1 MTSETSEAL
10 AATSWLTRAGW
21 LFLGFSL
28 GGFFDGIVL
37 HQILQWHHLL
47 SGLDGPEAAD
57 IRFQILA
64 DGLFHLLMYLVAL
77 TGAVLLVAA
86 RASGKRGGTSS
97 EILKLV
103 LIGFGIWHVVDAVLS
118 HWLLGL
124 HRIKMDSDMPLFW
137 DLTWL
142 AIFGIAPLLLAAFL
156 PNRGGPS
163 RGAAAAMMSVVL
175 ATGFMSAAAPRYAD
189 VDETIVVF
197 RAGMPPPAIM
207 EAIGAANA
215 RLKWNDASGTVWGID
230 GVSWSG
236 LLTLHAHGAL
246 IASSTPIL
254 AGCLSSTRPPPP
266 IPVSASRSGV
276 REERSTAGEHVG
288 NEHGGSS
295 LPRHA

>member
-1 MTSETSEAL
+1 MTTEMRIAM
-10 AATSWLTRAGW
+10 AATSRLTRTGW
-21 LFLGFSL
+21 LLLGFSL

-47 SGLDGPEAAD
+47 SGLNGPEVAD

-103 LIGFGIWHVVDAVLS
+103 LIGFAVWHVADAVLS

-163 RGAAAAMMSVVL
+163 RGAAAAVMSVVL
-175 ATGFMSAAAPRYAD
+175 ASGLMSAAAPRYAD
-189 VDETIVVF
+189 ADETIVVF
-197 RAGMPPPAIM
+197 RPGMPPQAIM

-215 RLKWNDASGTVWGID
+215 RLKWHDASGTVWGID

-236 LLTLHAHGAL
+236 LLTLHANGAL
-246 IASSTPIL
+246 IASSTPVL
-254 AGCLSSTRPPPP
+254 GGCLSSTRKPPPP
-266 IPVSASRSGV
+266 VAVSVSRS
-276 REERSTAGEHVG
+276 HVG
-288 NEHGGSS
+288 NEHDIAS